1 MRIFASLLVLIL
13 LGFGLWPYYGVYR
26 LDHAIAQPDIATLA
40 PLVDLPAIRANYKRR
55 VTTDVKTIVPET
67 ASADAQGVMSWIGQ
81 NLERLGDAALDQVIT
96 PAWVQATLREAITKT
111 TGQTPAYLMAG
122 IDFAFFESYN
132 RFLIR
137 IGELGQR
144 PTHVRLTLIG
154 TEWKITDI
162 ITSGPLD

>member
-1 MRIFASLLVLIL
+1 MRIVASLLVLIL

-26 LDHAIAQPDIATLA
+26 LDQAIAQTDTASLA
-40 PLVDLPAIRANYKRR
+40 PLIDLSAIRANYKRR
-55 VTTDVKTIVPET
+55 VTNNVKEIVPET
-67 ASADAQGVMSWIGQ
+67 TPDPHGVMTWLGQ

-96 PAWVQATLREAITKT
+96 PTWVQSTLREAITKT

-137 IGELGQR
+137 IGDLGQQ
-144 PTHVRLTLIG
+144 PTHVRLTLSG